1 MSNQTILLIDY
12 DPVSISRTT
21 APLIKA
27 GYQVEVAKD
36 GLSGLAAFERMKPVL
51 VLVEAMLPRKHGFEV
66 CQEIKA
72 KPEGKSTPVLI
83 TTAVCRGRKYRMDA
97 LQIYGCDEYIE
108 KPIPDDEL
116 VSMITRLI
124 EEAKQAREEIGQDL
138 SDAIDT
144 AALDVPAVIESMD
157 DDELEAK
164 IDALLSGSDTSA
176 ESEEIPAA
184 PVAQTQTTVVEK
196 PIEAPAE
203 TVAEAA
209 EVGPAK
215 IDQPAEPVLLEQ
227 DAEATALPLQTPVIA
242 EAPVVE
248 SAADPLV
255 SGAEPQSDS
264 QPESTPLVER
274 ATAAP
279 AKLEDREWTEAG
291 SPEKKG
297 GSKVVLFGV
306 AAVASLGIVGFLAF
320 QQGWI
325 GAGAASEP
333 APMDVIDN
341 AGRLA
346 THVPAPENSGLA
358 LQPPAQDIVEL
369 EPVEAATPA
378 KKDEPDPVEAQP
390 EPAENVPPRPVV
402 PPPPTF
408 KRRSA
413 GELRAARDRQ
423 AYADQALLAA
433 AGSLQSQLLSEQ
445 AGDFSPAQDKPIE
458 AVDLDEDELI
468 GIPVRPKARNAPK
481 ARYGELFDIEAVD
494 RAPAR
499 VRFEQPVYDELAR
512 RMHQQGVVLV
522 EVLIDETGQV
532 AEARLLQEIP
542 HSRLNEAT
550 LRAAR
555 LWSYFPAVKDGVPVK
570 VWKTERIVFEL
581 E

>member
-21 APLIKA
+21 TPLIKA

-97 LQIYGCDEYIE
+97 LKIYGCDEYIE
-108 KPIPDDEL
+108 KPIADDEL

-144 AALDVPAVIESMD
+144 ASLDVPAFIESMD

-164 IDALLSGSDTSA
+164 IDALLTGSDTSA

-184 PVAQTQTTVVEK
+184 PVAQTQTAVVEK

-227 DAEATALPLQTPVIA
+227 DTEATALPLQTPVIA
-242 EAPVVE
+242 EAPAVE
-248 SAADPLV
+248 SAAGPLV
-255 SGAEPQSDS
+255 SGTEPQSDS
-264 QPESTPLVER
+264 QPGSTPLVEG

-279 AKLEDREWTEAG
+279 AKLEDREWTEAV
-291 SPEKKG
+291 SREKKG

-306 AAVASLGIVGFLAF
+306 AAVAFLGIVGFLAF

-341 AGRLA
+341 ANRLA

-358 LQPPAQDIVEL
+358 LQPPAQDIVEQ
-369 EPVEAATPA
+369 EPVEAATPVETQSA
-378 KKDEPDPVEAQP
+378 PVEIQP

-402 PPPPTF
+402 PPQPTF

-433 AGSLQSQLLSEQ
+433 AGSLQSQLLSE
-445 AGDFSPAQDKPIE
+445 AGGFLPAQDEPIE
-458 AVDLDEDELI
+458 AVDLEADDLI
-468 GIPVRPKARNAPK
+468 GIPVRPEAPEAPK
-481 ARYGELFDIEAVD
+481 ARYGELFDIDDVD

-532 AEARLLQEIP
+532 TEARLLQEIP
-542 HSRLNEAT
+542 RSRLNEAS

-555 LWSYFPAVKDGVPVK
+555 RWSYFPAVKDGVPVK

>member
-21 APLIKA
+21 TPLIKA

-108 KPIPDDEL
+108 KPIADDEL
-116 VSMITRLI
+116 VSIVTRLI

-144 AALDVPAVIESMD
+144 ASLDVPAAIESMD

-164 IDALLSGSDTSA
+164 IDALLTGNDTSA
-176 ESEEIPAA
+176 ESEKIPAA
-184 PVAQTQTTVVEK
+184 PVAQTQTAVVE
-196 PIEAPAE
+196 ETVQAPAE
-203 TVAEAA
+203 TVAETAEAA

-215 IDQPAEPVLLEQ
+215 IDQPAEPVVLEP

-242 EAPVVE
+242 EAPAVE

-255 SGAEPQSDS
+255 SGTEPQSDS
-264 QPESTPLVER
+264 QSESTPLVER

-279 AKLEDREWTEAG
+279 AKPEDREWTEAG
-291 SPEKKG
+291 SRGKKG

-325 GAGAASEP
+325 GAGTASEP

-341 AGRLA
+341 ASRLA

-358 LQPPAQDIVEL
+358 LQPPAQDIVEQ
-369 EPVEAATPA
+369 ESVEAATPA
-378 KKDEPDPVEAQP
+378 KKDEPDHVEAQP

-408 KRRSA
+408 KRRST

-433 AGSLQSQLLSEQ
+433 AGSLQSQLLSE
-445 AGDFSPAQDKPIE
+445 AGGSSPAQEEPIE
-458 AVDLDEDELI
+458 AVDLEADDLI
-468 GIPVRPKARNAPK
+468 GIPVRPKAPK
-481 ARYGELFDIEAVD
+481 ARYGELFDIDDVD

-512 RMHQQGVVLV
+512 RMHQQGEVLV

-532 AEARLLQEIP
+532 TEARLLQEIP
-542 HSRLNEAT
+542 RSRLNEAS

-555 LWSYFPAVKDGVPVK
+555 RWSYFPAVKDGVPVK